1 MRINSEE
8 ARAELE
14 ANKYVIFKNYATP
27 PDISLFNKAY
37 AFQESVTNLEDG
49 KPLGP
54 MKTIPE
60 YFFEDKGVND
70 FYNECL
76 SIYGEKT
83 TMLLIEGKGWG
94 SPTTKHSDLADV
106 IHWQCGGSSEW
117 TFYDIPTKGSE
128 TKLIMSAGD
137 VIWFKKNQDHSV
149 QNLEDKVSIIFME
162 NNILKDFLTKQYAAA
177 GKEFK

>member
-8 ARAELE
+8 ARTKLE
-14 ANKYVIFKNYATP
+14 TNSYVVIKNYATP
-27 PDISLFNKAY
+27 PDALLFNKAY
-37 AFQESVTNLEDG
+37 AFQENVKNLEDG

-60 YFFEDKGVND
+60 YFFENESVNN

-83 TMLLIEGKGWG
+83 TMLLIEGKAWG
-94 SPTTKHSDLADV
+94 SPTTRHSDEADV
-106 IHWQCGGSSEW
+106 IHWQCSGSSEW
-117 TFYDIPTKGSE
+117 TFYDHPEKGFE
-128 TKLIMSAGD
+128 TKIILSSGD
-137 VIWFKKNQDHSV
+137 VIWFKKHQDHSV

-162 NNILKDFLTKQYAAA
+162 NNILRDFIAKQYAAV